1 MIVVL
6 FRSKLT
12 PEAGA
17 DYKEMAQEMYSTAH
31 EIPGFIDFKSFTA
44 EDGERLAIV
53 RWKDHETLKL
63 WREHPRHREAQKQG
77 RAKWYEYYK
86 IEIAEVVRDAA
97 FERKHAETHASGQS

>member
-6 FRSKLT
+6 FRSRLT
-12 PEAGA
+12 ADAGA
-17 DYKEMAQEMYSTAH
+17 DYKQMAEEMYSTAH
-31 EIPGFIDFKSFTA
+31 EVPGFIDFKSFTA

-53 RWKDHETLKL
+53 RWKDHETLKQ

-86 IEIAEVVRDAA
+86 IEIAEVVREGE
-97 FERKHAETHASGQS
+97 FERKPTEARATGL